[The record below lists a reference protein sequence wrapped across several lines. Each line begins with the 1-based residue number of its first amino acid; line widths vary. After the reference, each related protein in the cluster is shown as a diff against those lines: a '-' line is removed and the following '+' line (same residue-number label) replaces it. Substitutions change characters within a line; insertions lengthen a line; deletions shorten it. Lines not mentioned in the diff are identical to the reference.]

1 MTRPRVDFL
10 CAEYLIG
17 DQEAYSTRWQLV
29 WAFRHGFTKMVSFA
43 TIIFHSVRKTDP
55 RKFWLK
61 LKEILPDKIN
71 SNKFNLVDQMTRQK
85 IDVTD
90 TANYINRFF
99 SEVGPKLA
107 EKLKESDWQNTMD
120 PVHSTFN
127 LNPTNSDD
135 VRKLVKQ
142 ICLFKA
148 SGIDHLSTKVLKDA
162 FLILTDQITYMFNLS
177 LGNGTFPDA
186 WKRATIIPLQ
196 KEGNTDDVNNLR
208 PISLLPLPGKLIKK
222 IVHGQIINYLEDNK
236 LLTDCQAGFRASHS
250 TISKIA
256 EVTDDIY
263 K

>member
-1 MTRPRVDFL
+1 MKKGINKARANYVKANLDTYKND
-10 CAEYLIG
+10 
-17 DQEAYSTRWQLV
+17 S
-29 WAFRHGFTKMVSFA
+29 K
-43 TIIFHSVRKTDP
+43 
-55 RKFWLK
+55 KFWLK

-177 LGNGTFPDA
+177 L
-186 WKRATIIPLQ
+186 
-196 KEGNTDDVNNLR
+196 
-208 PISLLPLPGKLIKK
+208 
-222 IVHGQIINYLEDNK
+222 
-236 LLTDCQAGFRASHS
+236 
-250 TISKIA
+250 
-256 EVTDDIY
+256 
-263 K
+263 